1 MAGVDTRTTH
11 NTMIKNVVLTSGQ
24 EWDVI
29 NLWIK
34 THLNTG
40 HAPDSGK

>member
-1 MAGVDTRTTH
+1 MDVGVIKTILSITTKIAEPTLGH
-11 NTMIKNVVLTSGQ
+11 G
-24 EWDVI
+24 WDVI

-40 HAPDSGK
+40 HALGSGK